1 LIIDRHLVRQ
11 VAMPFFSVFAILM
24 VIFVGYSLS
33 RFLHK
38 ADAGLLNSDE
48 VAVLTFLKA
57 LIAMEVLLPISLFFG
72 LILGL
77 GKLHNDA
84 EIVAM
89 HASGISELRLVRPVA
104 TLAIPL
110 ALLVAFLSVYVRPW
124 AWSTTYGIIA
134 VAEASSDIDR
144 IKAGQFYLTHEAVAG
159 DEGNGQQSDDRE
171 RAIFIET
178 ISPEQ
183 MLEKIFIRT
192 RTGDEIQVIAAETG
206 LLAARQA
213 EGYQTLELNDAR
225 IFKRV
230 DDGPDLF
237 AHIEHF
243 SIRVEDAQP
252 HTPKY
257 RSKSVKTSKLRYSI
271 DPFDRSEYQWR
282 LSTPLTAILLAL
294 LAVPLSRSNPRN
306 GRYAKL
312 LPAFVFYA
320 IYYNMI
326 GISRTWVEQQSAPN
340 IWWAP
345 SLLAL
350 VVICFYFPRLHLGKR
365 KI

>member
-1 LIIDRHLVRQ
+1 
-11 VAMPFFSVFAILM
+11 MPFLSVFAILM

-48 VAVLTFLKA
+48 VAVLTVLKT
-57 LIAMEVLLPISLFFG
+57 LIAMEVLLPIALFFG

-110 ALLVAFLSVYVRPW
+110 ALVVAFLSVYIRPW

-134 VAEASSDIDR
+134 VAEASSDINR
-144 IKAGQFYLTHEAVAG
+144 IKAGQFYLTREAIAG
-159 DEGNGQQSDDRE
+159 DEDNEQYSDDRE
-171 RAIFIET
+171 RAIFIEK
-178 ISPEQ
+178 ISAEQ
-183 MLEKIFIRT
+183 ILDKVFIRT

-206 LLAARQA
+206 LLAAGQGV
-213 EGYQTLELNDAR
+213 GYQELVLNNAR

-237 AHIEHF
+237 AQIEHL
-243 SIRVEDAQP
+243 SIRVEEALP
-252 HTPKY
+252 ETPKY
-257 RSKSVKTSKLRYSI
+257 RSKSVTTPELRSSL

-294 LAVPLSRSNPRN
+294 LAVPLSRSNPRS
-306 GRYAKL
+306 GQYAKL
-312 LPAFVFYA
+312 LPAFVIYA
-320 IYYNMI
+320 VYYNLI
-326 GISRTWVEQQSAPN
+326 GVSRTWVEQQSASN

-345 SLLAL
+345 SRLGLGVVFLYFTWLGRGQRKTLL
-350 VVICFYFPRLHLGKR
+350 
-365 KI
+365 

>member
-1 LIIDRHLVRQ
+1 
-11 VAMPFFSVFAILM
+11 MPFLSVFAILM

-48 VAVLTFLKA
+48 VAVLTVLKT
-57 LIAMEVLLPISLFFG
+57 LIAMEVLLPIALYFG

-89 HASGISELRLVRPVA
+89 HASGISELRLVRPVV
-104 TLAIPL
+104 TLAVPL
-110 ALLVAFLSVYVRPW
+110 ALVVAFLSIYIRPW
-124 AWSTTYGIIA
+124 AFSTTYEIIA

-144 IKAGQFYLTHEAVAG
+144 IKAGQFYLTREEVVG
-159 DEGNGQQSDDRE
+159 DVNIEQPSDDSE

-178 ISPEQ
+178 ISADQ
-183 MLEKIFIRT
+183 ILDKVFIRT
-192 RTGDEIQVIAAETG
+192 RIGDEIQVIAAETG
-206 LLAARQA
+206 LLAAGH
-213 EGYQTLELNDAR
+213 ETGYQTLELNNAR

-237 AHIEHF
+237 AQIEHF
-243 SIRVEDAQP
+243 SLRVEDAQP
-252 HTPKY
+252 ETPKY
-257 RSKSVKTSKLRYSI
+257 RSKSVMTPELKSSP

-294 LAVPLSRSNPRN
+294 LAVPLSRSSPRS
-306 GRYAKL
+306 GRYARL
-312 LPAFVFYA
+312 LPAFIIYA
-320 IYYNMI
+320 VYYNMI
-326 GISRTWVEQQSAPN
+326 GISRTWVEQQSAST

-345 SLLAL
+345 SLLTLL
-350 VVICFYFPRLHLGKR
+350 VVFLYFPRLRLGKP
-365 KI
+365 KA